1 MAQVELIA
9 EPRSV
14 TGKKVRFLRR
24 KGIIP
29 ANIFGHNVSSR
40 AIQVDARVLQKAMSS
55 AGTNTL
61 ISIKVATEAEP
72 RMVLAR
78 RAQRDA
84 TSDAVLHVDFYQVA
98 MTEKIRLSVPLVF
111 ESEAPGVVE
120 QGGVLFHNIDA
131 VEIACLP
138 KDLIQRITVDVSE
151 LKAIG
156 DAVHVRDLKASPGVE
171 VLTEPEELV
180 AKVLPPEKEEVEEAV
195 EVAPAEAEVAPTGK
209 EAKAEGE
216 A

>member
-111 ESEAPGVVE
+111 EGEAPGVAE
-120 QGGVLFHNIDA
+120 QGGVLLHNIDA

-138 KDLIQRITVDVSE
+138 KDLVQRIMVDVYE

-156 DAVHVRDLKASPGVE
+156 DALHVRDLKASPGVE